1 MLIGNKKRGSDFMG
15 WQDVSE
21 EEILQANIEKYNN
34 EHIVSYYRDFKE
46 PRYAYDEYDVIFGAT
61 LQALAARSEQKLRV
75 ADMCGGAGKSAFIF
89 KKLIPQAEVTLV
101 DLSGKMLDIAR
112 QRIREEN
119 IGEIEV
125 VQEDVFTF
133 LKRDRQFDIIVFSSA
148 IHHFKDPV
156 NLLNSAAKRLSDDGV
171 IITIAEPNI
180 LTKTKRYKTLAF
192 LFCCWADKMTIMK
205 RTVDRGVGLFTGEA
219 AAAADD
225 FDIAE
230 YQAYK
235 GMSDLQLK
243 DDLKA
248 AGLNTLLHMQYPAGG
263 DPFMTKVMSLFKL
276 HWAFCLILT
285 KKRWDD
291 QKQVADGLQN
301 MISQGLPFKINCL

>member
-1 MLIGNKKRGSDFMG
+1 MG

-34 EHIVSYYRDFKE
+34 EHILSYYRDFNE
-46 PRYAYDEYDVIFGAT
+46 PRYTYAEYDIIFAAILQIMAT
-61 LQALAARSEQKLRV
+61 RSEQKLRV
-75 ADMCGGAGKSAFIF
+75 VDMCGGAGKSAFIF
-89 KKLIPQAEVTLV
+89 KKLVPQAAVTLV
-101 DLSGKMLDIAR
+101 DLSEKMLDIAR
-112 QRIREEN
+112 LRIREEN
-119 IGEIEV
+119 IGEIEI
-125 VQEDVFTF
+125 VQEDAFSF

-156 NLLNSAAKRLSDDGV
+156 NLLRSAAQRLSEHGV
-171 IITIAEPNI
+171 IITIADPNI

-192 LFCCWADKMTIMK
+192 LFCCWADKMTIIK
-205 RTVDRGVGLFTGEA
+205 RTVNRGVGLFTGEA

-235 GMSDLQLK
+235 GMCDLQLK
-243 DDLKA
+243 DDLHE
-248 AGLNTLLHMQYPAGG
+248 AGLNPLLHMQYPAGG
-263 DPFMTKVMSLFKL
+263 DPFMTRIMSLFKL

-285 KKRWDD
+285 RNLWDD
-291 QKQVADGLQN
+291 HKQVTDRLQN
-301 MISQGLPFKINCL
+301 RIGEGLPYKFHCL

>member
-1 MLIGNKKRGSDFMG
+1 MG
-15 WQDVSE
+15 WRDVSE

-34 EHIVSYYRDFKE
+34 EHILSYYRDFKE
-46 PRYAYDEYDVIFGAT
+46 PRYAYAEYDVIFSAILQMLAT
-61 LQALAARSEQKLRV
+61 RSEHKLRV
-75 ADMCGGAGKSAFIF
+75 VDMCGGAGKSAFIF
-89 KKLIPQAEVTLV
+89 KKLVPQAEVTLV
-101 DLSGKMLDIAR
+101 DLSEKMLDIAR

-119 IGEIEV
+119 IGEIEI
-125 VQEDVFTF
+125 VQEDAFTF
-133 LKRDRQFDIIVFSSA
+133 LKREREFDIIVFSSA

-156 NLLNSAAKRLSDDGV
+156 NLLNSAAKRLSDHGV
-171 IITIAEPNI
+171 IITIAEPNG

-205 RTVDRGVGLFTGEA
+205 RTVDRGMGLLTGEA

-235 GMSDLQLK
+235 GINDLQLEY
-243 DDLKA
+243 DLQA

-263 DPFMTKVMSLFKL
+263 EPFMTKIMSLCKL

-285 KKRWDD
+285 KKLWDD

-301 MISQGLPFKINCL
+301 RIGEGLPFKFNCL